1 MNTAMLHNVDFAS
14 GQIEGAQQSVRR
26 LSDLAGVFTDDAA
39 YQQALANGDQ
49 VVYYVYVLYPEPGQ
63 GDLAFGST
71 ILMPGQVGS
80 EFFMTK
86 GHRHVRDAA
95 CEVYVGLTGEGCLVV
110 RQGDAEPQ
118 ILPIKPGVA
127 AYSPPGAV
135 HRLVN
140 TGTEPFITF
149 AVWAADSGQDYEAAR
164 GRFPL
169 LVSAAEGPS
178 MRPVAAG
185 AVQPR

>member
-1 MNTAMLHNVDFAS
+1 MNTELLHNVDFAT

-26 LSDLAGVFTDDAA
+26 LSDLAGVFANDAA
-39 YQQALANGDQ
+39 YQEALANGDQ
-49 VVYYVYVLYPEPGQ
+49 VVYYVYVLYPAPGQ
-63 GDLAFGST
+63 GDLADGST
-71 ILMPGQVGS
+71 VWLPGQVGD

-95 CEVYVGLTGEGCLVV
+95 CEVYVGLAGEGCLIV
-110 RQGDAEPQ
+110 RQGDDEPRM
-118 ILPIKPGVA
+118 LPIKPGVA

-140 TGTEPFITF
+140 TGAEPFITF
-149 AVWAADSGQDYEAAR
+149 AVWAADSGQDYEAAK

-169 LVSAAEGPS
+169 LVGAADGPS
-178 MRPVAAG
+178 MLPVGAG
-185 AVQPR
+185 AL